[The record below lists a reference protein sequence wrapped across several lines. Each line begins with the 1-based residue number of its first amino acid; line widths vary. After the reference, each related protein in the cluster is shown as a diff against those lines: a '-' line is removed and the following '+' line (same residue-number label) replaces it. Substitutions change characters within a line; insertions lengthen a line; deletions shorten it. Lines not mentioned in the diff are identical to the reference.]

1 MVLIAF
7 NAQEA
12 RPALPAD
19 AEPGQSP
26 LRRRGPGTLR
36 RGWGS
41 VGIAGNEISRWE
53 ARTAAGGRLVGAGL
67 ALLRYRRLSRH
78 LRRNSEGAAALKG
91 RAPTAAGTAS
101 PCSGERRGLPGGAV
115 VPRGLLAGLSGRLL
129 CTVRAPAGPPW
140 APVPPP

>member
-1 MVLIAF
+1 M
-7 NAQEA
+7 
-12 RPALPAD
+12 
-19 AEPGQSP
+19 
-26 LRRRGPGTLR
+26 RRKRGPPFPRTRSWGKAPCAGRAPGTLR
-36 RGWGS
+36 RGWVS

-78 LRRNSEGAAALKG
+78 LRRNSEEGAALKG

-115 VPRGLLAGLSGRLL
+115 VPRGRLAGLSGRLL
-129 CTVRAPAGPPW
+129 CTVRAPVAHHGHRFLHRN
-140 APVPPP
+140 